1 MSNVWSNCYP
11 VSLGYTGTNWSFI
24 EFYWVL
30 LGFTGFYWVLLV
42 SLWNW
47 SCSERGDC
55 GSWWASVQLAGA
67 LFDVV
72 EIDVGPR
79 WSVHLVSP
87 LSRRRI
93 ESPPSAPTFI
103 AGADGWT
110 FRTVT
115 NPPTQLSFFFFLLLC
130 GTLLN
135 ETLETVSFNES
146 KGTPPSKSRQHSVG
160 RSKTQ

>member
-115 NPPTQLSFFFFLLLC
+115 NPPTQLSFFSFCYSVELCWTRLLKRFRS
-130 GTLLN
+130 TN
-135 ETLETVSFNES
+135 PREPH
-146 KGTPPSKSRQHSVG
+146 PPSPGNTR
-160 RSKTQ
+160 